1 MCLQMKWQNTKVKEN
16 NGLTAFRN
24 YLQDYILKNQHCRK
38 VRKREK
44 NKKKNASESQGGE
57 VEDLTDKMKSVHV
70 SDAVSSTAAG
80 TVYTNNP
87 DELKEKRIKNLRKKL
102 KQINELQARIDSG
115 ELKKPEAEQL
125 VKLSKKE
132 EVEKEIEDL
141 KAQLCKS

>member
-1 MCLQMKWQNTKVKEN
+1 M
-16 NGLTAFRN
+16 
-24 YLQDYILKNQHCRK
+24 
-38 VRKREK
+38 
-44 NKKKNASESQGGE
+44 
-57 VEDLTDKMKSVHV
+57 
-70 SDAVSSTAAG
+70 SSTAAG